1 MGGQRPHF
9 PRIVAASYPVYLSEG
24 TITFTTVLERQE
36 RTAFLLLVAV
46 CVIVAGAH
54 LVLTG
59 IGKAAFAAPYSS
71 QSREGDLVS
80 LQGIVEQATV
90 TQSGN
95 HLLLRLDG
103 IPVFVPASARGD
115 LTVLEGD
122 RVAVLGTVRIYQGEK
137 EVVVQAR
144 EDLRVLP

>member
-1 MGGQRPHF
+1 
-9 PRIVAASYPVYLSEG
+9 
-24 TITFTTVLERQE
+24 VLERQE

-46 CVIVAGAH
+46 CAIVAGAH

-59 IGKAAFAAPYSS
+59 IGKAAFASPYSTRS
-71 QSREGDLVS
+71 QVGDLVS
-80 LQGIVEQATV
+80 LQGTVERVTV

-95 HLLLRLDG
+95 HLMLRVDG

-115 LTVLEGD
+115 LVVLEGD
-122 RVAVLGTVRIYQGEK
+122 RMAVLGTVQIYQGER
-137 EVVVQAR
+137 EIVVQAK

>member
-1 MGGQRPHF
+1 
-9 PRIVAASYPVYLSEG
+9 
-24 TITFTTVLERQE
+24 VLERQE

-46 CVIVAGAH
+46 CAIVAGAH

-59 IGKAAFAAPYSS
+59 IGKAAFASPFSS

-95 HLLLRLDG
+95 HLLLRVDG
-103 IPVFVPASARGD
+103 IPVFVPASARGN

-122 RVAVLGTVRIYQGEK
+122 RMAVLGTVRIYQGEK
-137 EVVVQAR
+137 EIVVQAR
-144 EDLRVLP
+144 EDIRILP